1 MSAQQYSNHVR
12 YDPLWHFMAV
22 PLTLAG
28 LVASLVNL
36 FRCSEENCFEA
47 ILIVLVFLVLAILT
61 ALIRF
66 YGLKVQD
73 RAIRAEEKLRYFV
86 LTGKPLDS
94 RLRMGQ
100 IIALRFAS
108 DDELPNLA
116 RRAAEESLTPAQ
128 IKQAIQHWRADLR
141 RV

>member
-1 MSAQQYSNHVR
+1 MRAQQYSNHVR

-28 LVASLVNL
+28 LVASVVNL
-36 FRCSEENCFEA
+36 FRCSEGNCFEA

-73 RAIRAEEKLRYFV
+73 RAIRAEEGLRHLV
-86 LTGKPLDS
+86 LTGKPLDT
-94 RLRMGQ
+94 RLRLGQ
-100 IIALRFAS
+100 VIALRFAS
-108 DDELPNLA
+108 DEELPTLA
-116 RRAAEESLTPAQ
+116 RRAVDEQLTPAQ
-128 IKQAIQHWRADLR
+128 IKQSIRQWKADAR